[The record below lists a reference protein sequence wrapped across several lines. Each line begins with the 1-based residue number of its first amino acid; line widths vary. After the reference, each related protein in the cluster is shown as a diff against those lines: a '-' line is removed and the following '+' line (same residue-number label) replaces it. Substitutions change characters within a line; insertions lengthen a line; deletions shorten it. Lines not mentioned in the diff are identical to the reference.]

1 MKTRRRRSK
10 SGRERTGFLHRA
22 RSWMG
27 WATTTVLVIGLA
39 VFVGSSLQTQRLVGL
54 RQNAT
59 ALEVRLQ
66 EVRAQRN
73 DVRTRLLEARR
84 YEVVA
89 PRARV
94 ELGLVDSDLA
104 RRSFVA
110 LPVRDAEPETGFVAT
125 LAERLDRFA
134 EVRGSMAAE
143 ADR

>member
-1 MKTRRRRSK
+1 MRTRRRTSKTRR
-10 SGRERTGFLHRA
+10 EPTGFLNRA

-27 WATTTVLVIGLA
+27 WATTTVLVVGLA

-54 RQNAT
+54 RQKVT
-59 ALEVRLQ
+59 ELEVRLE
-66 EVRAQRN
+66 EVRARNN

-84 YEVVA
+84 HEVVA
-89 PRARV
+89 RRARE

-104 RRSFVA
+104 RRNFVA
-110 LPVRDAEPETGFVAT
+110 LPAPDVEPEAGFVAT

-134 EVRGSMAAE
+134 GVRGSMAAE